1 MFQLVGQMQQLP
13 FGPADIIKVHRGMNM
28 VKVSVG
34 EHISEPS
41 EVYIAT
47 VIDGDKLSTNIVF
60 FLVEPKVRTLY
71 GFEGNPYESSNRIEV
86 ETEARE
92 FVEEMGAILEDI
104 GWETMSEEVKG
115 SWLDQQFLFPA
126 KEELQI
132 KQPVDDPGDLVEEEV
147 VEAEIEVEAAREGEG
162 VETEGGVEVE
172 EQVILLDADVE
183 ILTEAEVL
191 DEAGPEAAPEE
202 TTETA
207 PVKKPPTD
215 PPDKVSDDTPPEKTA
230 EAANDAQMKRQTGES
245 LEKADGKI
253 VFVEEKF
260 DEMLKQAFLIPP
272 DDPEDKEESKG
283 DKSESVKTEVVADE
297 PALSPDV
304 GTGEEEAAGTG
315 DILVESLSEDGAP
328 DADATPEHQERS
340 SSEII
345 LRFLS
350 KM

>member
-1 MFQLVGQMQQLP
+1 LFQLVGQMQQLP
-13 FGPADIIKVHRGMNM
+13 FDPADIIKVHRGMNM

-34 EHISEPS
+34 EHLSEPS

-47 VIDGDKLSTNIVF
+47 VTEGDKLSTNVVF

-132 KQPVDDPGDLVEEEV
+132 EQPVDDPGDLVEVV
-147 VEAEIEVEAAREGEG
+147 VEAEVEAAGEGEG
-162 VETEGGVEVE
+162 VETEGEVEVE
-172 EQVILLDADVE
+172 EQVILLDTDVE
-183 ILTEAEVL
+183 ILTEAEIL
-191 DEAGPEAAPEE
+191 DEAAAEAAPEE
-202 TTETA
+202 TTDTA

-215 PPDKVSDDTPPEKTA
+215 PPEKVPDDTPPEKTA
-230 EAANDAQMKRQTGES
+230 EAANDAQLKRQTGES

-272 DDPEDKEESKG
+272 DDPGDEEESKG
-283 DKSESVKTEVVADE
+283 EKSEGVKTEVAADE
-297 PALSPDV
+297 PVLSPDG

-315 DILVESLSEDGAP
+315 DILVESPSEDGAP
-328 DADATPEHQERS
+328 GADANPEHQERS

>member
-13 FGPADIIKVHRGMNM
+13 FDPADIIKVHRGMNM

-34 EHISEPS
+34 EHLSEPS

-47 VIDGDKLSTNIVF
+47 VIDGDKLSTNVVF

-115 SWLDQQFLFPA
+115 NWLDQQFLFPA

-132 KQPVDDPGDLVEEEV
+132 EQPVDNAGEPVEV
-147 VEAEIEVEAAREGEG
+147 VEAEVEVEVAGEGEG

-172 EQVILLDADVE
+172 EQVILLDTDVE
-183 ILTEAEVL
+183 ILTEAEIL
-191 DEAGPEAAPEE
+191 DEAAAEAAPEE

-207 PVKKPPTD
+207 PVKKPPPD
-215 PPDKVSDDTPPEKTA
+215 PPEKVSDDTPPEKTA
-230 EAANDAQMKRQTGES
+230 EAANDAQLKRQTGES

-272 DDPEDKEESKG
+272 DDPEDEEESKG
-283 DKSESVKTEVVADE
+283 DKSEGVKTEAVADE
-297 PALSPDV
+297 PALSPNG
-304 GTGEEEAAGTG
+304 GTGEKEAAGTG
-315 DILVESLSEDGAP
+315 DILVGSPSEDGAP
-328 DADATPEHQERS
+328 GADANPGHLERS